1 MYDGNLDDVTATRA
15 WVDARKLPLV
25 PALDAALGA
34 EYLAASSDKLVV
46 LLVADPA
53 DPTTAELMCVCC
65 CRTARCKR
73 GSGSPDY
80 GRDGVAR
87 TPGVQG
93 GDAVGGP
100 CSHGRSR
107 RATLRPS

>member
-46 LLVADPA
+46 LLIADPA
-53 DPTTAELMCVCC
+53 DPTTAELMCVHGNGRVQFGKRAHVLRYADCG
-65 CRTARCKR
+65 AGLRC
-73 GSGSPDY
+73 
-80 GRDGVAR
+80 GRQHV
-87 TPGVQG
+87 
-93 GDAVGGP
+93 
-100 CSHGRSR
+100 
-107 RATLRPS
+107 L

>member
-46 LLVADPA
+46 LLIADPA
-53 DPTTAELMCVCC
+53 DPTTAELMCVHGNG
-65 CRTARCKR
+65 RVRCGTR
-73 GSGSPDY
+73 AHVLRCAECGAGPRC
-80 GRDGVAR
+80 GR
-87 TPGVQG
+87 P
-93 GDAVGGP
+93 
-100 CSHGRSR
+100 
-107 RATLRPS
+107 RAL